1 MKIVNVSLLK
11 FETRNVIKVELTGD
25 SAKVVHI
32 DLEGQK
38 MKNDFY
44 VFYEKKGERYDSMR
58 INKSV
63 KWGRFLQSVK
73 AYIKVNN
80 IDLFKNEE
88 EKEENKEVKELK
100 EIINIKRNILKN
112 ISKDKGS
119 LFTLKKELLIMQDEI
134 NSLLKRVSEI
144 EKSEKNKT
152 QECIN
157 KTDISLKEK
166 DKEVIHRL
174 YREDGRIV
182 CELKDGYIF
191 GLEECG
197 IVFADTVMTLRYY
210 LKHEVEKIG
219 E

>member
-73 AYIKVNN
+73 SYIKVNN

-88 EKEENKEVKELK
+88 EKEE
-100 EIINIKRNILKN
+100 
-112 ISKDKGS
+112 
-119 LFTLKKELLIMQDEI
+119 
-134 NSLLKRVSEI
+134 
-144 EKSEKNKT
+144 KNKT

-157 KTDISLKEK
+157 ETDISLKEK

>member
-100 EIINIKRNILKN
+100 EIINIKRNILRN

-119 LFTLKKELLIMQDEI
+119 LFTLKKRII
-134 NSLLKRVSEI
+134 NYAR
-144 EKSEKNKT
+144 
-152 QECIN
+152 
-157 KTDISLKEK
+157 
-166 DKEVIHRL
+166 
-174 YREDGRIV
+174 
-182 CELKDGYIF
+182 
-191 GLEECG
+191 
-197 IVFADTVMTLRYY
+197 
-210 LKHEVEKIG
+210 
-219 E
+219 